1 MQENFT
7 GVSHMNNL
15 TTQTS
20 KRIHTIDMI
29 RGTALLGILIFN
41 IQTYAL
47 FAFLRPGQ
55 IYDLHL
61 DSPDSYAPV
70 QYFIHLFIKGQFYTI
85 YSFLFGLGFYLMMKK
100 NNSMGLDGNRIFK
113 RRLWT
118 LLLFGFIHALLF
130 WFGDILHKYA
140 LLGFTLLYFNQKSIT
155 VILRWIAGLSCFLI
169 LFQVIKTVF
178 FTAAS
183 AAPDPGMD
191 RVIMQ
196 VVNTWQHGSF
206 PEVLSMQKLGVAM
219 LWVMSAMSG
228 FLGFI
233 HYEIMFLL
241 GLIAGKTNLFYHIT
255 EWKPRLIKSAL
266 LILPFALILKA
277 ISCLDLFNVELIQHA
292 PHKYDVLLR
301 SLSEFI
307 GTPLLTVVYLI
318 FLTVFFENKSSRFFI
333 WIGNTGR
340 LGLTNYLAQTLIC
353 MFLFYGYAIGLSGKL
368 TLWESLITAVLIYAF
383 QVLYSNLWIRYYGAG
398 PMERLWQRFTYGNKK

>member
-1 MQENFT
+1 
-7 GVSHMNNL
+7 MNNL

-140 LLGFTLLYFNQKSIT
+140 LLGFTLLYFNQKSVT
-155 VILRWIAGLSCFLI
+155 VILRWIAELSGFLI

-241 GLIAGKTNLFYHIT
+241 GLIAGKTNLFHHIT

-277 ISCLDLFNVELIQHA
+277 ISCLDLFNVELIHNA
-292 PHKYDVLLR
+292 PQKYDVLLR

-318 FLTVFFENKSSRFFI
+318 FLTVFFENKSSRFFT

-398 PMERLWQRFTYGNKK
+398 PMERLWQRFTYGNKRQLTYRSV